1 MIDFQEIKNT
11 VRGKRK
17 EITILSI
24 LFLLFLFFAVCIF
37 RKSFLKKEK
46 EPETIPLSSSDVI
59 EKKLHFKRDKD
70 SFIYYRPGI
79 TIYNLYYEKNAENS
93 SIGENIYKEM
103 MNLDS
108 KYLAKILDE
117 AGETP
122 EKVAKVLGLKRS
134 RIMGKY
140 NPEVQGENAD
150 SSASYPIPYF
160 KNIHYR
166 FINGDGQEMEDD
178 SNVKDILSL
187 ASVYTYKHNYLD
199 TELFLAICKELY
211 EKSHSYSLSIS
222 PVYFDQGCV
231 NFTPKEEE
239 TVSSSK
245 NSSMNNTGKEE
256 QSLASASEIEKG
268 ETEEEQKEPAMENR
282 TSTEG
287 DTASEKTS
295 SMESDIVSEKNTS
308 TGSGTASEKTMNGNT
323 SKKNYCPGHVD
334 LTITIQVKKFTDQNG
349 LKEIPLSCLE
359 KDREQD
365 KSPFSRWKGWN
376 EECNFAVKTLME
388 KDWFSEYG
396 LSLSTV
402 ETKTPLSE
410 EEISRYMSLL
420 PTDLSEERKKLIHFA
435 LEAVGK
441 VPYYY
446 GGKASKQGFDGNRFG
461 KTIGERDYKGRNKKG
476 LDCSG
481 FIQWAYW
488 SGVDNPLDFVSS
500 TKELIGIGNKINRS
514 DLVPG
519 DLIIQPDGESHVV
532 MFLSWTEEGKM
543 LAIHENATAGTIS
556 VDEVSAN
563 YPYYRSIL
571 P

>member
-59 EKKLHFKRDKD
+59 EKKLYFKRDKD

-122 EKVAKVLGLKRS
+122 ENVAKVLGLKRS

-187 ASVYTYKHNYLD
+187 ASVYT
-199 TELFLAICKELY
+199 
-211 EKSHSYSLSIS
+211 
-222 PVYFDQGCV
+222 
-231 NFTPKEEE
+231 
-239 TVSSSK
+239 
-245 NSSMNNTGKEE
+245 
-256 QSLASASEIEKG
+256 
-268 ETEEEQKEPAMENR
+268 
-282 TSTEG
+282 
-287 DTASEKTS
+287 
-295 SMESDIVSEKNTS
+295 
-308 TGSGTASEKTMNGNT
+308 
-323 SKKNYCPGHVD
+323 
-334 LTITIQVKKFTDQNG
+334 
-349 LKEIPLSCLE
+349 
-359 KDREQD
+359 
-365 KSPFSRWKGWN
+365 
-376 EECNFAVKTLME
+376 
-388 KDWFSEYG
+388 
-396 LSLSTV
+396 
-402 ETKTPLSE
+402 
-410 EEISRYMSLL
+410 
-420 PTDLSEERKKLIHFA
+420 
-435 LEAVGK
+435 
-441 VPYYY
+441 
-446 GGKASKQGFDGNRFG
+446 
-461 KTIGERDYKGRNKKG
+461 
-476 LDCSG
+476 
-481 FIQWAYW
+481 
-488 SGVDNPLDFVSS
+488 
-500 TKELIGIGNKINRS
+500 
-514 DLVPG
+514 
-519 DLIIQPDGESHVV
+519 
-532 MFLSWTEEGKM
+532 
-543 LAIHENATAGTIS
+543 
-556 VDEVSAN
+556 
-563 YPYYRSIL
+563 
-571 P
+571 